1 MSFALNHL
9 IGFGRRRSSG
19 LTETLVDRTLGTNIG
34 TFTGNGGL
42 AAVFNGT
49 TSQSYTV
56 SGVHVGTD
64 GYVGK
69 THAAAKICSRVVCY
83 GAADLGFSSV
93 NNSCTLELYGKNG
106 SAPSSSTDGTL
117 LATLTFTDTTNESAG
132 RTLTSTDQ
140 VTAYDHWFVRVTSTA
155 NLVMT
160 ELVMYELA

>member
-1 MSFALNHL
+1 MSLAVNHL
-9 IGFGRRRSSG
+9 IGFGSGRRA

-56 SGVHVGTD
+56 SGVHTGGD

-69 THAAAKICSRVVCY
+69 THPAARICSRVVCH
-83 GAADLGFSSV
+83 GAVDLGFSSV

-117 LATLTFTDTTNESAG
+117 LGSITFTDQTNESAG
-132 RTLTSTDQ
+132 REIVSSDQ
-140 VTAYDHWFVRVTSTA
+140 STAYDHWFVRVTSTA

-160 ELVMYELA
+160 EIVMYEML